1 MFALHCVANY
11 RSGFLQSEARAQ
23 KPNIRLIKKLRSQ
36 KVFQRP
42 RLPSVLVM
50 ASGEIL
56 RQIGRRELET

>member
-1 MFALHCVANY
+1 MFAFHCVANY
-11 RSGFLQSEARAQ
+11 RSGFLQSEAQ

-42 RLPSVLVM
+42 RLPSVLAM
-50 ASGEIL
+50 ASSEIL